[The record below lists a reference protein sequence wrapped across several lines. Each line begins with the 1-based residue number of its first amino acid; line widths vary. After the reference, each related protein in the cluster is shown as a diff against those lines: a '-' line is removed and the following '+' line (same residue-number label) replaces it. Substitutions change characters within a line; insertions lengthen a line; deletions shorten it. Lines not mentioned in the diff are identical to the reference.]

1 MNIFTRIFGARVPTL
16 NASELQ
22 EKLKKGTRPYVLD
35 VRQPVEYRAGHIA
48 GAALIPLG
56 ELSQQLT
63 KIPKGREV
71 VCICATGH
79 RSVPAARKLI
89 AAGYTASS
97 LKNGMIAWR
106 RAKLPV
112 KTGTAK

>member
-1 MNIFTRIFGARVPTL
+1 MNIFHRIFGAPVPAMGVAVVQEQLTL
-16 NASELQ
+16 P
-22 EKLKKGTRPYVLD
+22 KKPLLLD
-35 VRQPVEYRAGHIA
+35 VRQPAEYVAGHIA
-48 GAALIPLG
+48 GAILIPLG
-56 ELSQQLT
+56 DLDKRMNELPQ
-63 KIPKGREV
+63 GREV

-97 LKNGMIAWR
+97 MKQGMIAWR

-112 KTGTAK
+112 KKGKAR